1 MGPFWMFA
9 KRLLRRRLMVAGAL
23 GMAFVS
29 ATGVGAGLAGLV
41 PVLNN
46 ILGEAHATLP
56 DLARSLNAHA
66 PEWLLPGGLSDEFIA
81 RLPTGRFDAVLWIV
95 LALGAMTLIGA
106 IANFAHSYL
115 SLTLTTNVAAEVRRA
130 AFKRL
135 VRLPLGVIVAGHG
148 QDLTSRI
155 VNDTSALA
163 RGLQALTSKAVAQA
177 SRGAAALVVAFI
189 IDWRLSLVMVLVAP
203 LLAIVIRKT
212 GKRIRKGSRGAM
224 RSQAKLLEDASEVT
238 RGFRV
243 VKVFTSERAE
253 IGRFTRHNREVL
265 RETLRARTAQALAS
279 PLLEVIA
286 VFALGGLALI
296 AAKAII
302 DGQLAP
308 TQFLVSL
315 GSLGMA
321 GAALRPLTTV
331 IQELQI
337 ADAAAGRLKELMDMP
352 MEEARRDRRPRLKRH
367 NHSIE
372 FEAVSFSYDTKAVPA
387 VSDVN
392 LVIEHGETVAFVG
405 SNGCG
410 KTTLLS
416 LVPRL
421 LAPTRGRVRI
431 DGVDIASVSLRS
443 LRRQIGA
450 VSQETILF
458 RGTIASNIAYGSLG
472 ATQRDIES
480 AAKRA
485 HAHTFIMQQAQ
496 GYDTPVGDAGLTL
509 SGGQRQ
515 RLAIARALLRD
526 PAILIMDEATS
537 MIDSES
543 ESNIAA
549 AVSEMSGSRT
559 ILIVAHRLTTIRSA
573 KRIVVMDAG
582 RIVDTGTHEELLE
595 RCGEYRDVTRHQ
607 LATEPRP

>member
-1 MGPFWMFA
+1 MAAAALAFA
-9 KRLLRRRLMVAGAL
+9 
-23 GMAFVS
+23 FIS
-29 ATGVGAGLAGLV
+29 ATGVGAGLVGLV

-46 ILGEAHATLP
+46 ILGEEKATLP
-56 DLARSLNAHA
+56 ELARRLNEHA
-66 PEWLLPGGLSDEFIA
+66 PKWLLPDGVPEAWIIA
-81 RLPTGRFDAVLWIV
+81 LPGGRFDAVLWIV
-95 LALGAMTLIGA
+95 LGLGAMTLVGA
-106 IANFAHSYL
+106 TANFLHSYV
-115 SLTLTTNVAAEVRRA
+115 SLTLTTHVAAEVRRS

-135 VRLPLGVIVAGHG
+135 VHLPLGVIVGGHG

-155 VNDTSALA
+155 VNDTNTLA

-177 SRGAAALVVAFI
+177 TRGAAALIVAFFI
-189 IDWRLSLVMVLVAP
+189 NWKLSAVMVLVAP

-224 RSQAKLLEDASEVT
+224 KSQARLLEDASEVT

-243 VKVFTSERAE
+243 MKVFTAERAE
-253 IGRFTRHNREVL
+253 VGRFTRHNREVL

-279 PLLEVIA
+279 PMLEVIA
-286 VFALGGLALI
+286 IFALGGLALV

-302 DGQLAP
+302 DGKLEA
-308 TQFLVSL
+308 TEFLVSL

-331 IQELQI
+331 IQDLQI
-337 ADAAAGRLKELMDMP
+337 ADAAAGRLKELMDLP
-352 MEEARRDRRPRLKRH
+352 VEERRRDGRPRLARH
-367 NHSIE
+367 RRSIV
-372 FEAVSFSYDTKAVPA
+372 FEGVSFTYEGASTPA
-387 VSDVN
+387 LDRID
-392 LVIEHGETVAFVG
+392 LTIEHGETVAFVG
-405 SNGCG
+405 PNGCG

-421 LAPTRGRVRI
+421 LGSGSGRVLI
-431 DGVDIASVSLRS
+431 DGVDIAGVGLRS

-450 VSQETILF
+450 VSQETVLF
-458 RGTIASNIAYGSLG
+458 RGTIASNIAYGSPG
-472 ATQRDIES
+472 ATRRAIEE
-480 AAKRA
+480 AANRA
-485 HAHTFIMQQAQ
+485 HAHAFIMQQPQ
-496 GYDTPVGDAGLTL
+496 GYDTPVGEAGLTL

-549 AVSEMSGSRT
+549 AVAEMAGSRT
-559 ILIVAHRLTTIRSA
+559 ILIVAHRLTTVRSA

-582 RIVDTGTHEELLE
+582 RIVDTGTHEELVE
-595 RCGEYRDVTRHQ
+595 RCRVYRELVKGQ
-607 LATEPRP
+607 MVGV

>member
-1 MGPFWMFA
+1 MAAAALAFA
-9 KRLLRRRLMVAGAL
+9 
-23 GMAFVS
+23 FIS
-29 ATGVGAGLAGLV
+29 ATGVGAGLVGLV

-46 ILGEAHATLP
+46 ILGEEKATLP
-56 DLARSLNAHA
+56 ELARRLNEHA
-66 PEWLLPGGLSDEFIA
+66 PKWLLPDGVPEAWIIA
-81 RLPTGRFDAVLWIV
+81 LPGGRFDAVLWIV
-95 LALGAMTLIGA
+95 LGLGAMTLVGA
-106 IANFAHSYL
+106 TANFLHSYV
-115 SLTLTTNVAAEVRRA
+115 SLTLTTQVAAEVRRS

-135 VRLPLGVIVAGHG
+135 VHLPLGVIVGGHG

-155 VNDTSALA
+155 VNDTNTLA

-177 SRGAAALVVAFI
+177 TRGAAALIVAFFI
-189 IDWRLSLVMVLVAP
+189 NWKLSAVMVLVAP

-224 RSQAKLLEDASEVT
+224 KSQARLLEDASEVT

-243 VKVFTSERAE
+243 MKVFTAERAE
-253 IGRFTRHNREVL
+253 VGRFTRHNREVL

-279 PLLEVIA
+279 PMLEVIA
-286 VFALGGLALI
+286 IFALGGLALV

-302 DGQLAP
+302 DGKLEA
-308 TQFLVSL
+308 TEFLVSL

-331 IQELQI
+331 IQDLQI
-337 ADAAAGRLKELMDMP
+337 ADAAAGRLKELMDLP
-352 MEEARRDRRPRLKRH
+352 VEERRRDGRPRLARH
-367 NHSIE
+367 RRSIV
-372 FEAVSFSYDTKAVPA
+372 FEGVSFTYEGASTPA
-387 VSDVN
+387 LDRID
-392 LVIEHGETVAFVG
+392 LTIAHGETVAFVG

-421 LAPTRGRVRI
+421 LGSGSGRVLI
-431 DGVDIASVSLRS
+431 DGVDIAGVGLRS

-450 VSQETILF
+450 VSQETVLF
-458 RGTIASNIAYGSLG
+458 RGTIASNIAYGSPG
-472 ATQRDIES
+472 ATRREIEE

-485 HAHTFIMQQAQ
+485 HAHAFIMQQPQ
-496 GYDTPVGDAGLTL
+496 GYDTPVGEAGLTL

-549 AVSEMSGSRT
+549 AVAEMAGSRT
-559 ILIVAHRLTTIRSA
+559 ILIVAHRLTTVRSA

-582 RIVDTGTHEELLE
+582 RIVDTGTHEELVE
-595 RCGEYRDVTRHQ
+595 RCRVYRELVKGQ
-607 LATEPRP
+607 MVGV

>member
-1 MGPFWMFA
+1 MAAAALAFA
-9 KRLLRRRLMVAGAL
+9 
-23 GMAFVS
+23 FIS
-29 ATGVGAGLAGLV
+29 ATGVGAGLVGLV

-46 ILGEAHATLP
+46 ILGEEKATLP
-56 DLARSLNAHA
+56 ELARRLNGDA
-66 PEWLLPGGLSDEFIA
+66 PKWLLPDGVPESWILA
-81 RLPTGRFDAVLWIV
+81 LPGGRFDAVLWIV
-95 LALGAMTLIGA
+95 LGLGAMALVGA
-106 IANFAHSYL
+106 TANFLHSYV
-115 SLTLTTNVAAEVRRA
+115 SLTLTTHVAAEVRRS

-135 VRLPLGVIVAGHG
+135 VHLPLGVIVGGHG

-155 VNDTSALA
+155 VNDTNTLA

-177 SRGAAALVVAFI
+177 TRGAAALIVAFFI
-189 IDWRLSLVMVLVAP
+189 NWKLSAVMVLVAP

-224 RSQAKLLEDASEVT
+224 KSQARLLEDASEVT

-243 VKVFTSERAE
+243 MKVFTAERAE
-253 IGRFTRHNREVL
+253 VGRFTRHNREVL

-279 PLLEVIA
+279 PMLEVIA
-286 VFALGGLALI
+286 IFALGGLALV

-302 DGQLAP
+302 DGKLEA
-308 TQFLVSL
+308 TEFLVSL

-331 IQELQI
+331 IQDLQI
-337 ADAAAGRLKELMDMP
+337 ADAAAGRLKELMDLP
-352 MEEARRDRRPRLKRH
+352 VEERRRDGRPRLARH
-367 NHSIE
+367 RRSIV
-372 FEAVSFSYDTKAVPA
+372 FEGVSFTYEGASTPA
-387 VSDVN
+387 LDRID
-392 LVIEHGETVAFVG
+392 LTIAHGETVAFVG

-421 LAPTRGRVRI
+421 LGSGSGRVLI
-431 DGVDIASVSLRS
+431 DGVDIAGVGLRS

-450 VSQETILF
+450 VSQETVLF
-458 RGTIASNIAYGSLG
+458 RGTIASNIAYGSPG
-472 ATQRDIES
+472 ATRREIEE

-485 HAHTFIMQQAQ
+485 HAHAFIMQQPQ
-496 GYDTPVGDAGLTL
+496 GYDTPVGEAGLTL

-549 AVSEMSGSRT
+549 AVAEMAGSRT
-559 ILIVAHRLTTIRSA
+559 ILIVAHRLTTVRSA

-582 RIVDTGTHEELLE
+582 RIVDTGTHEELVE
-595 RCGEYRDVTRHQ
+595 RCRVYRELVKGQ
-607 LATEPRP
+607 MVGV

>member
-1 MGPFWMFA
+1 
-9 KRLLRRRLMVAGAL
+9 MVAGAITF
-23 GMAFVS
+23 AFIS

-56 DLARSLNAHA
+56 DLARSLNTHA
-66 PEWLLPGGLSDEFIA
+66 PRWLLPPGGGLSDSFIA
-81 RLPTGRFDAVLWIV
+81 SLPTGRFDAVLWIV
-95 LALGAMTLIGA
+95 LALGALTIIGA
-106 IANFAHSYL
+106 AANFMHSYL
-115 SLTLTTNVAAEVRRA
+115 SLTLTTLTAAEVRRA

-135 VRLPLGVIVAGHG
+135 VRLPLKVIVAGHG

-155 VNDTSALA
+155 VNDTNTLA

-177 SRGAAALVVAFI
+177 TRGLAALIVAFI
-189 IDWRLSLVMVLVAP
+189 IDWRLSIIMLLVAP

-224 RSQAKLLEDASEVT
+224 KSQAKLLEDASEVT
-238 RGFRV
+238 RGFRI
-243 VKVFTSERAE
+243 VKVFTAERAE

-265 RETLRARTAQALAS
+265 RETLRSRTAQAMAS
-279 PLLEVIA
+279 PMLEVIA
-286 VFALGGLALI
+286 IFALGGLALV

-302 DGQLAP
+302 DGNLAP

-331 IQELQI
+331 IQDLQI

-352 MEEARRDRRPRLKRH
+352 IEEQQRDKRPRLKRH
-367 NHSIE
+367 RHTIE
-372 FEAVSFSYDTKAVPA
+372 FDSVSFAYDLAAPPA
-387 VSDVN
+387 ITDAT
-392 LVIEHGETVAFVG
+392 LTIRHGETVAFVG
-405 SNGCG
+405 PNGCG

-421 LAPTRGRVRI
+421 LIPTRGSVRI
-431 DGVDIASVSLRS
+431 DGVDTGTVSLRS

-450 VSQETILF
+450 VSQETVLF
-458 RGTIASNIAYGSLG
+458 RGTIASNIAYGSPG
-472 ATQRDIES
+472 ASQRAIED

-485 HAHTFIMQQAQ
+485 HAHAFIMQQPQ
-496 GYDTPVGDAGLTL
+496 GYDTPVGEAGLTL

-549 AVSEMSGSRT
+549 AVAEMSGSRT

-582 RIVDTGTHEELLE
+582 RIIDSGTHEELME
-595 RCGEYRDVTRHQ
+595 RCGVYRDLAKHQ
-607 LATEPRP
+607 LMSEPRP